1 MRAPHGLA
9 QARNNSVENLP
20 ALVNSPYIAFA
31 RKESQK
37 QPRESS
43 LTLVVDDMTA
53 ASIGKGQPSASNV
66 KASNSINLSG

>member
-20 ALVNSPYIAFA
+20 ALVHSPYVAFA
-31 RKESQK
+31 RKESQN
-37 QPRESS
+37 PRESS
-43 LTLVVDDMTA
+43 LTLVVDDATA

-66 KASNSINLSG
+66 KASNSINLSA